1 MADERGR
8 RRAVSSS
15 PIEATP
21 RPPSSLIH
29 RSRRRSQDSS
39 TERWFRYRRSAT
51 VGPMRQN
58 RWLALAVLATGMLM
72 VILDGSIVTVAMPV
86 MQRDLGLTP
95 EGLTWVINAYLI
107 AFGSLLLLAGRLG
120 DLLGRKRVLLA
131 GTVVFV
137 AASVLAGLATGPGM
151 LIAARFLQGVGSAMA
166 SAVSLGILV
175 TLFPE
180 QRERARAI
188 GVFSFTGA
196 AGASLGQVLGG
207 VLTDVL
213 SWHWIFLINVPI
225 GVATLALA
233 VPYLPNDRGLGLRAG
248 ADVLGALLVTA
259 GLMTG
264 IYAVVQ
270 TSGNRPL
277 TAGAAAV
284 LLAAFVLRQA
294 RARTPLMPLRV
305 LRSRQVAGANALQ
318 ILMIGAM
325 FSFQI
330 LIALYMQRVLQYS
343 ALQTGLAMLPA
354 ALAIATV
361 SLGVSA
367 RLIHR
372 YGERTILIA
381 GLALLTAALGWL
393 TRLPVEAR
401 YATDLLP
408 VMLLIAGGGLV
419 LPAITGLG
427 MSGARPDDAGLA
439 SGLFNTTQQLGM
451 AIGVAAL
458 STVAASRTGAH
469 LRAGGTEAVALT
481 DGYRLAFT
489 IGAIL
494 LAVSIAGAVLLLRS
508 TPPAAPSHPSA
519 DAAASSSEPLT
530 VTAGSPERPTD
541 TAASLARPIGMAGS
555 LEPPTDSAASLARPA
570 ETTALSER
578 TTDTAAASAASAP
591 SAT

>member
-1 MADERGR
+1 
-8 RRAVSSS
+8 
-15 PIEATP
+15 
-21 RPPSSLIH
+21 
-29 RSRRRSQDSS
+29 
-39 TERWFRYRRSAT
+39 
-51 VGPMRQN
+51 MRDN
-58 RWLALAVLATGMLM
+58 RWVALGVIAAGMLM

-86 MQRDLGLTP
+86 MQRDLGFTP

-120 DLLGRKRVLLA
+120 DLLGRKRMLLA
-131 GTVVFV
+131 GTTVFV
-137 AASVLAGLATGPGM
+137 AASVLAGLSTSPAM
-151 LIAARFLQGVGSAMA
+151 LITARFLQGVGSAMA

-180 QRERARAI
+180 PRERARAF

-196 AGASLGQVLGG
+196 AGASIGQVLGG
-207 VLTDVL
+207 VLTDAL

-225 GVATLALA
+225 GVVALALA
-233 VPYLPNDRGLGLRAG
+233 VPYLPSDRGLGLRAG

-270 TSGNRPL
+270 TSGSRVM
-277 TAGAAAV
+277 TAGAAVV

-330 LIALYMQRVLQYS
+330 LIALYMQRVLHYT

-354 ALAIATV
+354 ALAIAAV
-361 SLGVSA
+361 SLGASA
-367 RLIHR
+367 RLIQR
-372 YGERTILIA
+372 FGERTILIA
-381 GLALLTAALGWL
+381 GLVLLAVALGWL
-393 TRLPVEAR
+393 TRLPVDAR
-401 YATDLLP
+401 YTTDLLP

-458 STVAASRTGAH
+458 STVAATRADDR
-469 LRAGGTEAVALT
+469 LRSGIAEATALT

-489 IGAIL
+489 IGAAL
-494 LAVSIAGAVLLLRS
+494 LVVSIAGAALLLR
-508 TPPAAPSHPSA
+508 PAPAPAAPTPQ
-519 DAAASSSEPLT
+519 
-530 VTAGSPERPTD
+530 
-541 TAASLARPIGMAGS
+541 
-555 LEPPTDSAASLARPA
+555 PA
-570 ETTALSER
+570 EVR
-578 TTDTAAASAASAP
+578 G
-591 SAT
+591 

>member
-1 MADERGR
+1 MK
-8 RRAVSSS
+8 
-15 PIEATP
+15 
-21 RPPSSLIH
+21 
-29 RSRRRSQDSS
+29 
-39 TERWFRYRRSAT
+39 
-51 VGPMRQN
+51 QN
-58 RWLALAVLATGMLM
+58 RWFALAVLATGMLM

-86 MQRDLGLTP
+86 MQRDLGFTP
-95 EGLTWVINAYLI
+95 EGLTWVVNAYLI

-120 DLLGRKRVLLA
+120 DLLGRKRMLLA
-131 GTVVFV
+131 GTAVFV
-137 AASVLAGLATGPGM
+137 GASVFAGLSTSPGA
-151 LIAARFLQGVGSAMA
+151 LIAARFLQGAGSAMA

-175 TLFPE
+175 TLFPD
-180 QRERARAI
+180 QRDRARAI

-196 AGASLGQVLGG
+196 AGASIGQVLGG
-207 VLTDVL
+207 VLTDAL

-233 VPYLPNDRGLGLRAG
+233 VPYLPADRGLGLRAG
-248 ADVLGALLVTA
+248 ADALGALLVTA

-270 TSGNRPL
+270 TSGNRL
-277 TAGAAAV
+277 ITAAV
-284 LLAAFVLRQA
+284 ALALLAGFVARQA
-294 RARTPLMPLRV
+294 TATTPLMPLRI

-330 LIALYMQRVLQYS
+330 LIALYMQRVLHYT

-354 ALAIATV
+354 ALAVAAV

-372 YGERTILIA
+372 FGERAVLVA
-381 GLALLTAALGWL
+381 GLALLTVALGWV
-393 TRLPVEAR
+393 TRLPVGAH

-408 VMLLIAGGGLV
+408 VMVLIAGGGLV

-458 STVAASRTGAH
+458 STVASARTTARLHSGA
-469 LRAGGTEAVALT
+469 AEAAALT

-489 IGAIL
+489 IGALL
-494 LAVSIAGAVLLLRS
+494 LAASIAGAVFVLRS
-508 TPPAAPSHPSA
+508 ATAAVPPVAAPTTSEPGRPVGAHRESATTAGTNAESA
-519 DAAASSSEPLT
+519 DLLT
-530 VTAGSPERPTD
+530 VTDRRD
-541 TAASLARPIGMAGS
+541 
-555 LEPPTDSAASLARPA
+555 
-570 ETTALSER
+570 
-578 TTDTAAASAASAP
+578 
-591 SAT
+591 